1 MAKKKAAKKEEDGDN
16 LAKKEIR
23 GLSVHD
29 PRTVIENL
37 RNHLAG
43 HDKPLAFLFGAGTSS
58 AVNEKAAAPLPG
70 EKPMHKPLVPSI
82 GPMTELCKAAVGNM
96 DKPFCNAWQL
106 LESECRKVN
115 IERILSRLHSKIDA
129 IGTEKLLGLS
139 KSELEQMES
148 IIRKTIAGAVM
159 LKEERIP
166 DTLPHDD
173 FAGWIKRAGGVPS
186 LEIFTTNY
194 DVLFER
200 ALEQVHAP
208 FFDGF
213 VGGYEPFFYEECLE
227 REELLPTDRWVRLW
241 KIHGSV
247 NWKLVTCS
255 GRKRI
260 IRGEQTTTGEM
271 IFPSHR
277 KYDESRKLPYT
288 ALMDRLGKV
297 LSREHALLISCGYG
311 FGDEHIN
318 ALIFSVLENR
328 RTSNMIA
335 LQFGELAE
343 DNFLVKAGKEKK
355 NLMVIG
361 ANGAVIGGRW
371 GTWRL
376 LNPVDDQTHS
386 FMDTAF
392 DSDAGVPESTNAA
405 LEEDRAGRMRLGDFN
420 WFCKFL
426 NTMGRKTEGKP

>member
-1 MAKKKAAKKEEDGDN
+1 MGTKKAEKKKGIESKGIKTRENESD
-16 LAKKEIR
+16 
-23 GLSVHD
+23 VHD
-29 PRTVIENL
+29 PRTVIESL
-37 RNHLAG
+37 RNHLAA

-58 AVNEKAAAPLPG
+58 AVNEKAAAPVSG

-82 GPMTELCKAAVGNM
+82 GPMTEQCKAAVGNM
-96 DKPFCNAWQL
+96 SEPFMNAWQL

-115 IERILSRLHSKIDA
+115 IESILSRLHSKIDA

-139 KSELEQMES
+139 KSELERMES

-159 LKEERIP
+159 LKEEKIP
-166 DTLPHDD
+166 DRLPHDD
-173 FAGWIKRAGGVPS
+173 FARWVKQAGRVPS

-200 ALEQVHAP
+200 ALERAHAP

-213 VGGYEPFFYEECLE
+213 VGGYEPFFYEESLE
-227 REELLPTDRWVRLW
+227 REELLPDDRWVRLW

-247 NWKLVTCS
+247 NWKLVTRS
-255 GRKRI
+255 GKKRI
-260 IRGEQTTTGEM
+260 IRGEQSTIGEM

-277 KYDESRKLPYT
+277 KYDESRKQPYT

-297 LSREHALLISCGYG
+297 LSRDHALLISCGYG

-318 ALIFSVLENR
+318 ALIFTVLENR

-335 LQFGELAE
+335 LQFGDLR
-343 DNFLVKAGKEKK
+343 DDSPLVKWSKEKK

-361 ANGAVIGGRW
+361 ANGGVIGGRW

-376 LNPVDDQTHS
+376 LNPVDDKTHS

-392 DSDAGVPESTNAA
+392 DSDAGEPESTSAA

-426 NTMGRKTEGKP
+426 NTMGRKTEGKR

>member
-1 MAKKKAAKKEEDGDN
+1 MSTKKVRKKESDGGK
-16 LAKKEIR
+16 LAKKDVH
-23 GLSVHD
+23 GVSLHD
-29 PRTVIENL
+29 PRRLIENL
-37 RNHLAG
+37 RNHLAA
-43 HDKPLAFLFGAGTSS
+43 HDKPLAFLFGAGTSA
-58 AVNEKAAAPLPG
+58 AVNEKAADPPPG
-70 EKPMHKPLVPSI
+70 ERPMPKPLVPAI
-82 GPMTELCKAAVGNM
+82 GPMTNQCKAAVGNM
-96 DKPFCNAWQL
+96 GEPFSNAWQL
-106 LESECRKVN
+106 LESECRTVN
-115 IERILSRLHSKIDA
+115 VETILSRLHSKIDA

-139 KSELEQMES
+139 KSELERMES

-159 LKEERIP
+159 LKEEKIP
-166 DTLPHDD
+166 DRLPHDD
-173 FAGWIKRAGGVPS
+173 FAGWVKRADRVPS

-200 ALEQVHAP
+200 ALERVHAP

-213 VGGYEPFFYEECLE
+213 VGGYEPFFYEESLE
-227 REELLPTDRWVRLW
+227 REELLPADRWVRLW

-247 NWKLVTCS
+247 NWKLVTRCAK
-255 GRKRI
+255 KRI
-260 IRGEQTTTGEM
+260 IRGEQSTTGEM

-277 KYDESRKLPYT
+277 KYDQSRKQPYT

-297 LSREHALLISCGYG
+297 LSRKHALLISCGYG

-318 ALIFSVLENR
+318 ALIFTVLENR
-328 RTSNMIA
+328 QTSNMVA
-335 LQFGELAE
+335 LHFGELAH
-343 DNFLVKAGKEKK
+343 DSPLVKWSKEKK

-361 ANGAVIGGRW
+361 ANGGVIGGRW

-392 DSDAGVPESTNAA
+392 DSDATEPESANAS

-426 NTMGRKTEGKP
+426 NTMGRKAEGKR